1 MNRVDTRPDDLTAG
15 VDPAGTTYFEEV
27 LCKPEFWKSRSKR
40 VAARH
45 IKCEGFQ
52 RGFF

>member
-27 LCKPEFWKSRSKR
+27 LCKPEFLEVEVKACGCTPHQ
-40 VAARH
+40 V
-45 IKCEGFQ
+45 
-52 RGFF
+52 